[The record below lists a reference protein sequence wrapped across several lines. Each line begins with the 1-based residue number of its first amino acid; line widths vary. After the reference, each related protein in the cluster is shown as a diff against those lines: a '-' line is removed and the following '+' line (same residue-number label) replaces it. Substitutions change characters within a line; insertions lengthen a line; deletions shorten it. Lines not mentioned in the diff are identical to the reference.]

1 MLTDRFLFLSIP
13 FTATLF
19 LHGFVILILLYRWSA
34 PAEVVASNPTM
45 QPIRAQLVS
54 LGEFKKSKEPEPNK
68 AAILISTNP
77 QLIVEPKVKFVP
89 SPQTQAPDKTSVDR
103 PASAPLVSIESK
115 TESSANRLAIINRDE
130 FERLIGIE
138 ESIEPDPEYT
148 QRDIVAAT
156 IRGLV
161 ISKWTRPPSARNGM
175 VCVLSIQLI
184 PTGEVVGISVLK
196 SSGNDAF
203 DRSALSAVKRA
214 GSFPDTSTLDDK
226 EFEGNFRRF
235 QLVFKPEDLRY

>member
-19 LHGFVILILLYRWSA
+19 LHGVVISGLLYRWSA
-34 PAEVVASNPTM
+34 PVEVIASNPTM

-54 LGEFKKSKEPEPNK
+54 MGGFERSKEPEPK
-68 AAILISTNP
+68 EAAIVISTKS
-77 QLIVEPKVKFVP
+77 QLTVEPKVNSVP
-89 SPQTQAPDKTSVDR
+89 IPQTQVPDKTPVER
-103 PASAPLVSIESK
+103 PASTPLASIESE
-115 TESSANRLAIINRDE
+115 TERRAKRLAVMNRDE
-130 FERLIGIE
+130 FERLIGID
-138 ESIEPDPEYT
+138 ESIESDPEYT

-184 PTGEVVGISVLK
+184 PTGEVVGVSVLK